1 MKKRLQFGKLEKLVI
16 LVMVVTLAVSIL
28 PQLDVQQLFAEDPAI
43 VTLELE
49 EGKKTRPLSAQ
60 TSDAKVVEAVLMK
73 AVSYTHLTLPTI
85 YSV

>member
-60 TSDAKVVEAVLMK
+60 T
-73 AVSYTHLTLPTI
+73 
-85 YSV
+85 